1 MTGRRKIQTAVDMVM
16 MVLLFLLM
24 PYSLIGEAFHEW
36 CGIALFLFF
45 ILHHVL
51 NRNWLKNIA
60 KGKYTPFRIYNT
72 VLDVLLF
79 GVMFVLPVSGILM
92 ARYVFSFSFHV
103 VVSRQVHLAL
113 SYWGF
118 VLMGLHLGNHWH
130 MAVGKLF
137 SGKRMEAWQK
147 CVIRM
152 IPAVLSVYGGYVF
165 IARDFLEYMFLKT
178 RFVFL
183 DFNEPIY
190 QFLADYMAVM
200 VLIVFAGYYI
210 SKTLRFFTGKLMHSE
225 QRKVVARDGIGKERT
240 SCLPLSKRISAGI
253 PGQE

>member
-1 MTGRRKIQTAVDMVM
+1 MTGKRKIQTAVDMVM
-16 MVLLFLLM
+16 MALLFLLM

-60 KGKYTPFRIYNT
+60 KGKYTSFRIYNT

-79 GVMFVLPVSGILM
+79 GVMFILPVSGILM
-92 ARYVFSFSFHV
+92 AGYVFSFSFHV
-103 VVSRQVHLAL
+103 VVSRQVHLSL

-118 VLMGLHLGNHWH
+118 VLIGLHLGNHWQ

-137 SGKRMEAWQK
+137 LGKRMAAWQEW
-147 CVIRM
+147 VIHR
-152 IPAVLSVYGGYVF
+152 IPAVLSVYGGYAF
-165 IARDFLEYMFLKT
+165 IARDFWEYMFLKT

-183 DFNEPIY
+183 DFNEPVY

-200 VLIVFAGYYI
+200 VLFVFAGYYI
-210 SKTLRFFTGKLMHSE
+210 SKMLRH
-225 QRKVVARDGIGKERT
+225 I
-240 SCLPLSKRISAGI
+240 
-253 PGQE
+253 

>member
-1 MTGRRKIQTAVDMVM
+1 MTGKRKIQTAVDMVM

-60 KGKYTPFRIYNT
+60 KGKYTLFRIYNT

-79 GVMFVLPVSGILM
+79 GVMFILPVSGILM
-92 ARYVFSFSFHV
+92 ARYVFSFSFHA

-137 SGKRMEAWQK
+137 SGKRMTAWQRWI
-147 CVIRM
+147 IRM
-152 IPAVLSVYGGYVF
+152 MPVVLSVYGGYAF
-165 IARDFLEYMFLKT
+165 IARSFWEYMFLKT

-183 DFNEPIY
+183 DFNEPVY

-200 VLIVFAGYYI
+200 VLFVLAGYYI
-210 SKTLRFFTGKLMHSE
+210 SKMLRLFTGKTGLVNSE
-225 QRKVVARDGIGKERT
+225 QGKGVVRDGTGKKRT
-240 SCLPLSKRISAGI
+240 SCL
-253 PGQE
+253 

>member
-1 MTGRRKIQTAVDMVM
+1 MTGKRKIQTAVDMVM

-79 GVMFVLPVSGILM
+79 GVMFILPVSGILM
-92 ARYVFSFSFHV
+92 AGYVFSFSFHV
-103 VVSRQVHLAL
+103 VVSRQVHLSL

-118 VLMGLHLGNHWH
+118 VLIGLHLGNHWQ

-137 SGKRMEAWQK
+137 LGKRMAAWQEW
-147 CVIRM
+147 VIHR
-152 IPAVLSVYGGYVF
+152 IPAVLSVYGGYAF
-165 IARDFLEYMFLKT
+165 IARDFWEYMFLKT

-183 DFNEPIY
+183 DFNEPVY

-200 VLIVFAGYYI
+200 VLFVFAGYYI
-210 SKTLRFFTGKLMHSE
+210 SKMLRH
-225 QRKVVARDGIGKERT
+225 I
-240 SCLPLSKRISAGI
+240 
-253 PGQE
+253 

>member
-1 MTGRRKIQTAVDMVM
+1 MVM
-16 MVLLFLLM
+16 MALLFLLM

-79 GVMFVLPVSGILM
+79 GVMFILPVSGILM
-92 ARYVFSFSFHV
+92 AGYVFSFSFHV
-103 VVSRQVHLAL
+103 VVSRQVHLSL

-118 VLMGLHLGNHWH
+118 VLIGLHLGNHWQ

-137 SGKRMEAWQK
+137 LGKRMAAWQEW
-147 CVIRM
+147 VIHR
-152 IPAVLSVYGGYVF
+152 IPAVLSVYGGYAF
-165 IARDFLEYMFLKT
+165 IARDFWEYMFLKT

-183 DFNEPIY
+183 DFNEPVY

-200 VLIVFAGYYI
+200 VLFVFAGYYI
-210 SKTLRFFTGKLMHSE
+210 SKMLRH
-225 QRKVVARDGIGKERT
+225 I
-240 SCLPLSKRISAGI
+240 
-253 PGQE
+253 

>member
-1 MTGRRKIQTAVDMVM
+1 MTGKRKILTAVDMVM
-16 MVLLFLLM
+16 MALLFLLM

-79 GVMFVLPVSGILM
+79 GVMFILPVSGILM
-92 ARYVFSFSFHV
+92 AGYVFSFSFHV
-103 VVSRQVHLAL
+103 VVSRQVHLSL

-118 VLMGLHLGNHWH
+118 VLIGLHLGNHWQ

-137 SGKRMEAWQK
+137 LGKRMAAWQEW
-147 CVIRM
+147 VIHR
-152 IPAVLSVYGGYVF
+152 IPAVLSVYGGYAF
-165 IARDFLEYMFLKT
+165 IARDFWEYMFLKT

-183 DFNEPIY
+183 DFNEPVY

-200 VLIVFAGYYI
+200 VLFVFAGYYI
-210 SKTLRFFTGKLMHSE
+210 SKMLRH
-225 QRKVVARDGIGKERT
+225 I
-240 SCLPLSKRISAGI
+240 
-253 PGQE
+253 

>member
-1 MTGRRKIQTAVDMVM
+1 M
-16 MVLLFLLM
+16 MALLFLLM

-79 GVMFVLPVSGILM
+79 GVMFILPVSGILM
-92 ARYVFSFSFHV
+92 AGYVFSFSFHV
-103 VVSRQVHLAL
+103 VVSRQVHLSL

-118 VLMGLHLGNHWH
+118 VLIGLHLGNHWQ

-137 SGKRMEAWQK
+137 LGKRMAAWQEW
-147 CVIRM
+147 VIHR
-152 IPAVLSVYGGYVF
+152 IPAVLSVYGGYAF
-165 IARDFLEYMFLKT
+165 IARDFWEYMFLKT

-183 DFNEPIY
+183 DFNEPVY

-200 VLIVFAGYYI
+200 VLFVFAGYYI
-210 SKTLRFFTGKLMHSE
+210 SKMLRH
-225 QRKVVARDGIGKERT
+225 I
-240 SCLPLSKRISAGI
+240 
-253 PGQE
+253 

>member
-1 MTGRRKIQTAVDMVM
+1 MTGKRKIQTAVDMVM
-16 MVLLFLLM
+16 MALLFL
-24 PYSLIGEAFHEW
+24 
-36 CGIALFLFF
+36 LFF

-79 GVMFVLPVSGILM
+79 GVMFILPVSGILM
-92 ARYVFSFSFHV
+92 AGYVFSFSFHV
-103 VVSRQVHLAL
+103 VVSRQVHLSL

-118 VLMGLHLGNHWH
+118 VLIGLHLGNHWQ

-137 SGKRMEAWQK
+137 LGKRMAAWQEW
-147 CVIRM
+147 VIHR
-152 IPAVLSVYGGYVF
+152 IPAVLSVYGGYAF
-165 IARDFLEYMFLKT
+165 IARDFWEYMFLKT

-183 DFNEPIY
+183 DFNEPVY

-200 VLIVFAGYYI
+200 VLFVFAGYYI
-210 SKTLRFFTGKLMHSE
+210 SKMLRH
-225 QRKVVARDGIGKERT
+225 I
-240 SCLPLSKRISAGI
+240 
-253 PGQE
+253 

>member
-1 MTGRRKIQTAVDMVM
+1 MTGKRKIQTAVDMVM
-16 MVLLFLLM
+16 MALLFLLM

-79 GVMFVLPVSGILM
+79 GVMFILPVSGILM
-92 ARYVFSFSFHV
+92 AGYVFSFSFHV
-103 VVSRQVHLAL
+103 VVSRQVHLSL

-118 VLMGLHLGNHWH
+118 VLIGLHLGNHWQ

-137 SGKRMEAWQK
+137 LGKRMAAWQEW
-147 CVIRM
+147 VIHR
-152 IPAVLSVYGGYVF
+152 IPAVLSVYGGYAF
-165 IARDFLEYMFLKT
+165 IARDFWEYMFLKT
-178 RFVFL
+178 RFVFI
-183 DFNEPIY
+183 DFNEPVY

-200 VLIVFAGYYI
+200 VLFVFAGYYI
-210 SKTLRFFTGKLMHSE
+210 SKMLRH
-225 QRKVVARDGIGKERT
+225 I
-240 SCLPLSKRISAGI
+240 
-253 PGQE
+253 

>member
-1 MTGRRKIQTAVDMVM
+1 MTGKRKIQTAVDMVM
-16 MVLLFLLM
+16 MALLFLLM

-79 GVMFVLPVSGILM
+79 GVMFILPVSGILM
-92 ARYVFSFSFHV
+92 AGYVFSFSFHV
-103 VVSRQVHLAL
+103 VVSRQVHLSL

-118 VLMGLHLGNHWH
+118 VLIGLHLGNHWQ

-137 SGKRMEAWQK
+137 LGKRMAAWQEW
-147 CVIRM
+147 VIHR
-152 IPAVLSVYGGYVF
+152 IPAVLSVYGGYAF
-165 IARDFLEYMFLKT
+165 IARDFWEYMFLKT

-183 DFNEPIY
+183 DFNEPVY

-200 VLIVFAGYYI
+200 VLFVFAGYYI
-210 SKTLRFFTGKLMHSE
+210 SKMLRH
-225 QRKVVARDGIGKERT
+225 I
-240 SCLPLSKRISAGI
+240 
-253 PGQE
+253 